1 VRLVTFPT
9 YPIRADHRLRDSPLR
24 RQPQRRYTLA
34 GAGYFAAPLTGVS
47 MPFTGRDSPT
57 TRPAS
62 LAVLFGIVAMTLL
75 GGCSSIQTSANDSHI
90 RQAAIE
96 RWIRCVERA
105 AHDVPMNADARRS
118 IEQGCAG
125 HRRDVVLA
133 FPPYMKQRLNR
144 MLDERE
150 SRLTRTTFA
159 KRGQSSTNRHVGS
172 LAESLSSN

>member
-1 VRLVTFPT
+1 
-9 YPIRADHRLRDSPLR
+9 
-24 RQPQRRYTLA
+24 
-34 GAGYFAAPLTGVS
+34 

-62 LAVLFGIVAMTLL
+62 LAVLFGIVAITLL
-75 GGCSSIQTSANDSHI
+75 GGCSSIQTSTSDSHI

-96 RWIRCVERA
+96 RWIRCVERE
-105 AHDVPMNADARRS
+105 AHGVPMNADARQS
-118 IEQGCAG
+118 IKRGCAG

-144 MLDERE
+144 MLDDRE
-150 SRLTRTTFA
+150 SRLTGTTFA

-172 LAESLSSN
+172 LAESLSTN